1 MGCKRGKLKGYDM
14 IYYRGVREGRES
26 RRRRVRQLLNSI
38 TVNEKGREGK
48 RVGGKRQCPSVVRD
62 ALPLPW

>member
-38 TVNEKGREGK
+38 TVKGKGKEEG
-48 RVGGKRQCPSVVRD
+48 RWQETVSISG
-62 ALPLPW
+62 A